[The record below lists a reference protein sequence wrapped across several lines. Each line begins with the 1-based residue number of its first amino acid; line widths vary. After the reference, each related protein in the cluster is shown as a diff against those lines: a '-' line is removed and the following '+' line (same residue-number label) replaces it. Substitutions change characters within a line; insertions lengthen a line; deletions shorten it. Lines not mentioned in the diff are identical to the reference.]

1 MSEKSGD
8 ESRKVIGLPQ
18 ALAFGIGG
26 MIGGGVF
33 ALSGSIALQ
42 SGLSS
47 ILVFVIAAITALC
60 SALPYAEFSTVI
72 IKSGGGYSY
81 VNEVFPEFIGF
92 VAGWWFFLAYSLAGA
107 FYAVVFGI
115 YLEILTGLHFYFFSI
130 VLIAI
135 FLFINLIGTKESS
148 ASEIALVAFKLGVI
162 VLFILGGFLFVSIDL
177 SNMYW
182 ETNPVLIIN
191 LVATVFIAFEGFD
204 IISTFS
210 SEARNP
216 TKTIPRAVIISI
228 VTVTTLYILVVL
240 VELSAIF
247 SKLIPTGASPEEI
260 ILYAAYRAFGDIGI
274 YLLTAAAIIS
284 TMSAYNA
291 TLCAVAR
298 VGYAMGENK
307 ALPRSFRIIHPRFNT
322 PYVSIIAS
330 SMIILGVVTLLS
342 IFINRNIISLTLGQ
356 LASLAFAFSFALVD
370 LSLIVHRNIH
380 IDLKRNFMTPF
391 YPITPSLGFLTAM
404 IFGIIIALKNLFVMT
419 VFIVLTILGSLTYLF
434 FVKKARS
441 LYSIRNIIGSDLM
454 KAKEALT
461 LKKFLAELKSEK

>member
-1 MSEKSGD
+1 MKD
-8 ESRKVIGLPQ
+8 NNDKKIRRVIGLPQ

-42 SGLSS
+42 SGISS
-47 ILVFVIAAITALC
+47 ILVFIIAAVTALC

-107 FYAVVFGI
+107 FYAVVFGV
-115 YLEILTGLHFYFFSI
+115 YLEILTGASFFLFSI
-130 VLIAI
+130 VLIII
-135 FLFINLIGTKESS
+135 FLLINLIGTKESS
-148 ASEIALVAFKLGVI
+148 ISEIALVVFKLVVI
-162 VLFILGGFLFVSIDL
+162 FIFVAGGLMFLNITA
-177 SNMYW
+177 SNIYY
-182 ETNPVLIIN
+182 ETDPIIIMN

-204 IISTFS
+204 IVSTFS
-210 SEARNP
+210 KEAKNP
-216 TKTIPRAVIISI
+216 TKTIPMAVIISI
-228 VTVTTLYILVVL
+228 LTVTTLYILVVL

-247 SKLIPTGASPEEI
+247 SNLIPSNASPEEI
-260 ILYAAYRAFGDIGI
+260 ILCAAYRAFGNSGI
-274 YLLTAAAIIS
+274 YLLTSAAIIS

-307 ALPRSFRIIHPRFNT
+307 ALPRPFRIIHPRFNT

-330 SMIILGVVTLLS
+330 SLIILGVITLLS
-342 IFINRNIISLTLGQ
+342 GFIDKKIISLTLGQ

-370 LSLIVHRNIH
+370 LSLIIHRNIH
-380 IDLKRNFMTPF
+380 IDLKREFTTPL
-391 YPITPSLGFLTAM
+391 YPITPIIGFLTAL
-404 IFGIIIALKNLFVMT
+404 IFGVIIALQNLFIMII
-419 VFIVLTILGSLTYLF
+419 FIFLTFLGSICYLLL
-434 FVKKARS
+434 VKKARNI
-441 LYSIRNIIGSDLM
+441 YSIRNIIGSDLL

-461 LKKFLAELKSEK
+461 LRKFLAEVKKEE